1 MDSKVSKIPA
11 EVGRKHLT
19 HSAPAVLWCTF
30 SSSWQL
36 HVSHSMFSQDCIF
49 EALSVP
55 KKIAKMLNMERPH
68 KLQSEIQAIVVLH
81 LFLIFKSCWP
91 RYKTKTNT
99 PCTISICKYIRWKP
113 LKYVEIYK
121 NWIMGDAMRLGT
133 WQSPAASFSVFI
145 HNMVGRF
152 RKNWSQKC
160 RLRCRPNFCYVSLHV
175 RFYFQQISSRL
186 TEHPMSRQK
195 NCVHF
200 IYLVAN
206 RIMGQKT
213 CNNFLTPGTFL
224 KTVCQLVG
232 SGHPK
237 TMLNPLETASGNNKT
252 GCLALNQT
260 LFVLNF
266 RNPLGEC
273 HFHQGV
279 WVRNA

>member
-1 MDSKVSKIPA
+1 
-11 EVGRKHLT
+11 
-19 HSAPAVLWCTF
+19 
-30 SSSWQL
+30 
-36 HVSHSMFSQDCIF
+36 MFSQDCIF

-195 NCVHF
+195 KLRAFHLLSCKSNYGTKNMQQLFNTRHV
-200 IYLVAN
+200 LEN
-206 RIMGQKT
+206 RVSTGW
-213 CNNFLTPGTFL
+213 
-224 KTVCQLVG
+224 VG
-232 SGHPK
+232 SSQNDAESSWNCKWQQQNRMLGVKPNFVCVELPK
-237 TMLNPLETASGNNKT
+237 PFGGVSFPSR
-252 GCLALNQT
+252 CLS
-260 LFVLNF
+260 
-266 RNPLGEC
+266 
-273 HFHQGV
+273 
-279 WVRNA
+279 